1 MHAFSVLSCGPPV
14 GGIKIFLH
22 NCSFMFYSFCVLKCV
37 LLRGNTLVHKTN
49 FERGNFP
56 IDGPVMQNRTH
67 GWEPTSEKM
76 TPCEGIIR
84 EDTIMY
90 LMVEGGKL
98 LKCRC

>member
-1 MHAFSVLSCGPPV
+1 MKYPADIPDYFKQAFPEGLTYDRKLTFED
-14 GGIKIFLH
+14 GG
-22 NCSFMFYSFCVLKCV
+22 S
-37 LLRGNTLVHKTN
+37 NTLVHKTN

-76 TPCEGIIR
+76 TPSEGIIR

-90 LMVEGGKL
+90 LMVEGGIL

>member
-1 MHAFSVLSCGPPV
+1 M
-14 GGIKIFLH
+14 
-22 NCSFMFYSFCVLKCV
+22 
-37 LLRGNTLVHKTN
+37 HKTN
-49 FERGNFP
+49 FQRGNFP

-84 EDTIMY
+84 EDTMMY

-98 LKCRC
+98 LNCRYKKQLQVITLASTAVYRHVSDLILMGFSPESPKSHQLLCNFAV

>member
-1 MHAFSVLSCGPPV
+1 M
-14 GGIKIFLH
+14 
-22 NCSFMFYSFCVLKCV
+22 
-37 LLRGNTLVHKTN
+37 HKTN

-84 EDTIMY
+84 ENTIMY
-90 LMVEGGKL
+90 LMVKEGN
-98 LKCRC
+98 C